1 MSDRDTLT
9 NLLREKLAS
18 RVSTNNTVT
27 FDVQRWAKEWRT
39 SPVRILRAARDLDR
53 KRKELRRDFD
63 MAGRLVSASLLPK
76 FFLYR
81 YDNTNKENNIVN
93 EERNVNDSSEK
104 FSDRANYVRPYLNGL
119 NENPTYSQALR
130 DNPSHIS
137 ARSESRPVNK
147 PVVMA
152 RYPVES
158 PVASSTEEAMDFS
171 TFIPK
176 ATAYVSYLSS
186 PSASPLPL
194 VTSRV
199 MIHDDI
205 RPLVEEVAKMIAA
218 LSYLI
223 PKATEKDQSVAKM
236 LLS

>member
-1 MSDRDTLT
+1 M
-9 NLLREKLAS
+9 
-18 RVSTNNTVT
+18 
-27 FDVQRWAKEWRT
+27 
-39 SPVRILRAARDLDR
+39 
-53 KRKELRRDFD
+53 
-63 MAGRLVSASLLPK
+63 
-76 FFLYR
+76 
-81 YDNTNKENNIVN
+81 N

-223 PKATEKDQSVAKM
+223 PKATENDQSVAKM